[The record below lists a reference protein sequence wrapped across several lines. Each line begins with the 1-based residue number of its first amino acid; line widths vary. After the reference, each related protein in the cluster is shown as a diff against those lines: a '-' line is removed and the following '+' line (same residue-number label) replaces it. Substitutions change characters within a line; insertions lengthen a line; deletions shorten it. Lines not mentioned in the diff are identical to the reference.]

1 MGIKFNPKCYF
12 HTLSAA
18 ERAEVHTI
26 DGRRKL
32 EVGIETNYL
41 STFLLL
47 STGLKHMLLD
57 Y

>member
-1 MGIKFNPKCYF
+1 MGIKFKPKCYF
-12 HTLSAA
+12 YTLSAA